1 MSLLHSHVQRHWSY
15 DSPWKVCV
23 LLLSTQ
29 KNLLRPVATVS
40 GTNGYVIRNLSVL
53 RSRDTQNDRANAWD
67 AAPPKHREPDKEI
80 LEHERKRKVEVKCLE
95 LQLELEDKG

>member
-1 MSLLHSHVQRHWSY
+1 MYNGIGLTTPRGRYVFYCSLIKNAFLDQ
-15 DSPWKVCV
+15 
-23 LLLSTQ
+23 LLLLVVLTAMSSAIS
-29 KNLLRPVATVS
+29 LSCGAATLKMTVPTL
-40 GTNGYVIRNLSVL
+40 GI
-53 RSRDTQNDRANAWD
+53 

>member
-1 MSLLHSHVQRHWSY
+1 M
-15 DSPWKVCV
+15 CFTV
-23 LLLSTQ
+23 LYS
-29 KNLLRPVATVS
+29 KKGLLRLVAVAVVS

-53 RSRDTQNDRANAWD
+53 RSRDPQNDRANAWD

-95 LQLELEDKG
+95 LQLELEDKE

>member
-1 MSLLHSHVQRHWSY
+1 MYNGIGLTTPRGRYVFVPIEFYVGLTFGI
-15 DSPWKVCV
+15 PF
-23 LLLSTQ
+23 
-29 KNLLRPVATVS
+29 S
-40 GTNGYVIRNLSVL
+40 GTNGYVVRNLSVL
-53 RSRDTQNDRANAWD
+53 RNRDTHNDRANAWD